1 MQLGFVGLGR
11 MGSNMVERLLEHGHE
26 VVVRNR
32 SQAPIDA
39 AVAQGAIG
47 SASLKDLVGKLSAP
61 RTICIMVQSYQV
73 QGILDELLPLLSSG
87 DTVIDSGNTY
97 FEDTLARVETARA
110 KAINYVDVG
119 VSGGVER
126 ARTGATLMVG
136 GPREIIERLKPLF
149 IDLAQENGFGYM
161 GASGAGHFVK
171 MVHNGIEYGM
181 MQAIGEGLQA
191 IDHYRERFGTDLG
204 EVLRAY
210 NHGSIVESSLT
221 KWTEAAWIED
231 PGLVSIEGLV
241 PKGDTEEEMQKLAGL
256 ATMPAL
262 TVALHERARSRIEPS
277 LSAKFVAAMRKQ
289 FGNHPVLKK
298 DQTSA

>member
-1 MQLGFVGLGR
+1 MQLGFIGLGR

-26 VVVRNR
+26 VVARNR

-39 AVAQGAIG
+39 AVAHGAIG
-47 SASLKDLVGKLSAP
+47 STSIEDLVGKLQTP
-61 RTICIMVQSYQV
+61 RVIFIMVQSQHV
-73 QGILDELLPLLSSG
+73 EGIVDELMPLLSPG
-87 DTVIDSGNTY
+87 DTIIDSGNTY
-97 FEDTLARVETARA
+97 FEDTLARVEASEV
-110 KAINYVDVG
+110 KGIHFVDVG

-136 GPREIIERLKPLF
+136 GPKEIVDRLTPVF
-149 IDLAQENGFGYM
+149 TDLAQQDGFGYM
-161 GASGAGHFVK
+161 GSSGAGHFVK

-191 IDHYRERFGTDLG
+191 IDDNRERFGTDLA
-204 EVLRAY
+204 EVLKAY

-221 KWTEAAWIED
+221 KWTEQAWIED
-231 PGLVSIEGLV
+231 PGLVSIEGSV

-256 ATMPAL
+256 ANMPAL
-262 TVALHERARSRIEPS
+262 SVALSERARSRTEPS

-298 DQTSA
+298 ADPAS